1 MALVSGGIKINGV
14 SRKLMTV
21 KEAAALI
28 DGLSVYRLRKMC
40 LSGQVNC
47 IKAGGKIL
55 VTEEAVMF
63 AIYGNSARMP
73 DEQEAAEI

>member
-1 MALVSGGIKINGV
+1 MALVSGGIKMNGV

-28 DGLSVYRLRKMC
+28 DGLSEYRLRKMC

-47 IKAGGKIL
+47 IKAGRKSL

-63 AIYGNSARMP
+63 AIYRNSARMP